1 MIDRLK
7 KQLPYVVVLLLAG
20 FLYYRATQFGAAPP
34 GGRIG
39 PDVWPKI
46 ILGLAMVTC
55 GYAIV
60 RGLFFGRHD
69 AQVGGVLESIV
80 EETPSGEP
88 PPLAAPP
95 PESSRWAL
103 IIGIL
108 MTVAY
113 VALVDKLGFF
123 LSTALYLAGFMW
135 VGNYRR
141 IGVVLAT
148 SLAGALVF
156 MFVFMKVVYVSLPLG
171 VGPFAELTYLLMR
184 IMGIR

>member
-7 KQLPYVVVLLLAG
+7 KQLPYVVVLLFAG
-20 FLYYRATQFGAAPP
+20 FLYYRTTQFGAAPP

-60 RGLFFGRHD
+60 RGLLIGRDD

-88 PPLAAPP
+88 QPAAPP
-95 PESSRWAL
+95 PASSRWTL
-103 IIGIL
+103 IIGIA

-148 SLAGALVF
+148 SLAGALAF

>member
-1 MIDRLK
+1 VIGRLK

-20 FLYYRATQFGAAPP
+20 FLYYRATQFGAGPP
-34 GGRIG
+34 AGRIG

-46 ILGLAMVTC
+46 ILALAMVTC
-55 GYAIV
+55 GYAII
-60 RGLFFGRHD
+60 RGLFFARDD
-69 AQVGGVLESIV
+69 AHVGGVLESIV
-80 EETPSGEP
+80 EEAPSGEP
-88 PPLAAPP
+88 EPAAALPPA
-95 PESSRWAL
+95 SSRWTL
-103 IIGIL
+103 VIGIA

-113 VALVDKLGFF
+113 VVLVDKLGFF

-135 VGNYRR
+135 VGSYRR

-184 IMGIR
+184 LMGIR